1 MPLAFAEPFLMLA
14 TTGREIVW
22 HLQHYSQVVTA
33 YITLETICSSTVSVT
48 GLPSAHRGDVVYQDV
63 KEPRYIVAKNV
74 TSVFKLNVLNYMIAS
89 RAACKVYLR

>member
-22 HLQHYSQVVTA
+22 HLQYYSQVVTA

-48 GLPSAHRGDVVYQDV
+48 GLPSAHRGDVVV

-74 TSVFKLNVLNYMIAS
+74 MSVFKLNVLKYMIAS